1 MVELLGTHSTQMS
14 FHGVGASGIQTE
26 CIISQVSV
34 CVCVSNDRSGD
45 PDCPF
50 LGSKHVNSCGVTG
63 ELFFTAH
70 KE

>member
-34 CVCVSNDRSGD
+34 CVCVSAMTD
-45 PDCPF
+45 P
-50 LGSKHVNSCGVTG
+50 
-63 ELFFTAH
+63 EIRTARFWVQSMSIPA
-70 KE
+70 E